1 MNQDPMIFQE
11 FIRQIQRNQL
21 IFQGDKVLLALSAGA
36 DSTAMLALFL
46 DIQSRYDLDLV
57 VAHLNHEF
65 RGKESKA
72 DEEFVRA
79 LAAHYRLPCVVK
91 NMSPADLP
99 QSGNQEDWAREQRYQ
114 FLQNTADSLSAQRIA
129 LGHTQNDQAETV
141 LLRLLRGSG
150 SLGLAAMPVYRNPR
164 VIRPLLSVKRE
175 AIRCYLRSRHWQWRE
190 DSSNQDMRFSRNR
203 VRHSLIPLIEQ
214 VFNSNIVEVLAGT
227 AESLRGDVETLEWLV
242 LELAQQ
248 HVWKQK
254 GCLSWELCWMKTLP
268 RGLQR
273 QLVRYAYRCL
283 DFRGRQIL
291 KRHVDL
297 VLDLLQD
304 YKSGKSVQIGRIVVR
319 REFDRLLF
327 EKISPVPTQKS
338 YCYRLGIPG
347 QLRLQEAGS
356 FFEVYL
362 HKGSSN
368 LKLVN
373 RWEVYLSPEARA
385 KGLQVR
391 NWQSGDAYQP
401 VGSSKTKKIKEL
413 FLRKKIGVSLRLGWP
428 IVTCGDRIICV
439 RGFPVAADNDL
450 HKSSMNDLK
459 VVIEE
464 RTIEGLNEQTFLR

>member
-1 MNQDPMIFQE
+1 MIFQE

-21 IFQGDKVLLALSAGA
+21 ICQGDKVLLALSAGA
-36 DSTAMLALFL
+36 DSTAMLSLFL
-46 DIQSRYDLDLV
+46 DIRSRYDLDLV

-72 DEEFVRA
+72 DEEFVRS
-79 LAAHYRLPCVVK
+79 LAARHRLPCVVK
-91 NMSPADLP
+91 NMSHSDLP
-99 QSGNQEDWAREQRYQ
+99 QSGNQEDWARQRRYH
-114 FLQNTADSLSAQRIA
+114 FLQNAADSLSAQRIA

-150 SLGLAAMPVYRNPR
+150 SLGLAAIPVYRNQR
-164 VIRPLLSVKRE
+164 LIRPLLSVTRE
-175 AIRCYLRSRHWQWRE
+175 AVRCYLRSRHWQWRE

-203 VRHSLIPLIEQ
+203 VRHKLIPLLEQ
-214 VFNSNIVEVLAGT
+214 AFNSNIVEVLAGT
-227 AESLRGDVETLEWLV
+227 AENLRGDVETLEWLV

-248 HVWKQK
+248 NVWKEGGRLGWQV
-254 GCLSWELCWMKTLP
+254 CWMKTLP

-273 QLVRYAYRCL
+273 QLVRYACRCL

-291 KRHVDL
+291 RRHVDL
-297 VLDLLQD
+297 VLDLLQE
-304 YKSGKSVQIGRIVVR
+304 YKSGKSVHIGRILVR

-347 QLRLQEAGS
+347 QLTLQEAGS

-368 LKLVN
+368 LELLN

-385 KGLQVR
+385 QGLKVR
-391 NWQSGDAYQP
+391 NWQFGDAYQP
-401 VGSSKTKKIKEL
+401 VGSSKPKKIKEL
-413 FLRKKIGVSLRLGWP
+413 FLRKKIGASLRSGWP
-428 IVTCGDRIICV
+428 VVTCGDRIICV

-450 HKSSMNDLK
+450 HKPSMKDLK

-464 RTIEGLNEQTFLR
+464 KTIRGFNE